1 MFSVLVRAGA
11 RLGAAGLFLFGAN
24 SVLQTA
30 TAEGDTRTIS
40 FHHLHTDE
48 NITITYKHNGRYDDD
63 ALKKLDWFM
72 RDWRREESTQMDPHL
87 FDLLWETNREVG
99 GTEPI
104 QVVCGF
110 RSPATNAMLRAR
122 SSGVAQFSQ
131 HTQGHAMD
139 FFMPG
144 VPLEK
149 IRSIGLHLQRGGVGF
164 YPTSGS
170 PFVHLDTGSIRHWPR
185 MTHEE
190 LAKVFPDGRTVH
202 IPSDG
207 QPLPGYALA
216 LADVER
222 RGGVPS
228 GTSLEAARNAGVI
241 TASIEREAAKSS
253 EAKSAETKSA
263 EGLPK
268 RGLIA
273 RIFGTP
279 KDEDEQSEQPAPK
292 SVNLRART
300 PTVVA
305 SLTPPKNVAVERIVP
320 MPTSRPSPLAVA
332 ALPMPTSRPSLVAV
346 AALPM
351 PTSRPSP
358 VAVAALMPMPLSKP
372 KPAEQTITTA
382 SVPVNVF
389 DNRGYWRDAVESA
402 PLPPPAQS
410 SYELASADPD
420 TAGSAAR
427 SALAYAA
434 EAEMPAQV
442 PQLAQVRPMGSSMP
456 RLPATATVMPAPA
469 NATIVIK
476 PPLAPAKS
484 ANLASGGQPP
494 NSPWLRAAILTP
506 SVTGF
511 MTAIRLGPADARPL
525 HELMLKPSQSLV
537 MTFSADPYLG
547 MVADHFSGS
556 AVVFLATATF
566 TTQTSASL
574 R

>member
-1 MFSVLVRAGA
+1 MFRVLVRAGA

-24 SVLQTA
+24 NVLQTA

-48 NITITYKHNGRYDDD
+48 NITITYKRNGRYDDA

-110 RSPATNAMLRAR
+110 RSPETNAMLHAR

-139 FFMPG
+139 FFMPD

-149 IRSIGLHLQRGGVGF
+149 IRVVGLRLQRGGVGF

-170 PFVHLDTGSIRHWPR
+170 PFVHLDTGSVRHWPR

-228 GTSLEAARNAGVI
+228 GTSLEAARDAGVI
-241 TASIEREAAKSS
+241 TASIEREA
-253 EAKSAETKSA
+253 TK
-263 EGLPK
+263 PK
-268 RGLIA
+268 RSLLA

-292 SVNLRART
+292 STNLRPHT
-300 PTVVA
+300 PVVVA
-305 SLTPPKNVAVERIVP
+305 SLMPPTRVATEKVVP
-320 MPTSRPSPLAVA
+320 LPTSRP
-332 ALPMPTSRPSLVAV
+332 RPI
-346 AALPM
+346 
-351 PTSRPSP
+351 
-358 VAVAALMPMPLSKP
+358 AVAALMPKP
-372 KPAEQTITTA
+372 RPAEQKFETA
-382 SVPVNVF
+382 ALASNVF
-389 DNRGYWRDAVESA
+389 DNRGYWRGAVESA
-402 PLPPPAQS
+402 ALPPSTQTPF
-410 SYELASADPD
+410 EVASAGPV
-420 TAGSAAR
+420 TTGSAAR
-427 SALAYAA
+427 SALAYAP
-434 EAEMPAQV
+434 EAETPAQV
-442 PQLAQVRPMGSSMP
+442 TQAAQVRPMGSSMP
-456 RLPATATVMPAPA
+456 RLPVTATVMPAPT
-469 NATIVIK
+469 NTTVVVK
-476 PPLAPAKS
+476 PPLAPANT
-484 ANLASGGQPP
+484 ANLASGGQRSD
-494 NSPWLRAAILTP
+494 SPWLRAAMLTP
-506 SVTGF
+506 SVSGF
-511 MTAIRLGPADARPL
+511 MTAMRLGPADARPL
-525 HELMLKPSQSLV
+525 QGLLYKPSQSLV
-537 MTFSADPYLG
+537 MTFSADPHLG
-547 MVADHFSGS
+547 MVADRFTGS